1 MRAGSWRSW
10 AVSAVVAA
18 ALVGG
23 AGACG
28 SSAQAAGKPILT
40 TNGLAAVTEAN
51 AGQTAAL
58 ILGNTLTVS
67 VPAAGH
73 QWSPHLTGQVLQ
85 QIGGPVL
92 APNGTAL
99 FSFRAVQVGRA
110 RLVMD
115 DLAGASASSPRS
127 WWIGVNVGTLTL
139 KPSEFVPHPAP
150 SH

>member
-1 MRAGSWRSW
+1 MRGETAAADGTPRSSVR
-10 AVSAVVAA
+10 ARVQGGVDASRVV
-18 ALVGG
+18 ALVGCVRRG
-23 AGACG
+23 GCRAGGRGGRVRILCPG
-28 SSAQAAGKPILT
+28 GRQAHPD
-40 TNGLAAVTEAN
+40 
-51 AGQTAAL
+51 
-58 ILGNTLTVS
+58 
-67 VPAAGH
+67 H
-73 QWSPHLTGQVLQ
+73 QWAPHLTGQVLQ